1 MLSSICAFPNDIQD
15 MQYTDIIIILLL
27 SIFFFTFNSLG
38 AESLNPKTGSLLPA
52 VAREASYTYEHDP
65 AYCGATY
72 HGMWLQGKPHGQ

>member
-1 MLSSICAFPNDIQD
+1 
-15 MQYTDIIIILLL
+15 MQYTDINYFIIVNF
-27 SIFFFTFNSLG
+27 FFFTLNSLG